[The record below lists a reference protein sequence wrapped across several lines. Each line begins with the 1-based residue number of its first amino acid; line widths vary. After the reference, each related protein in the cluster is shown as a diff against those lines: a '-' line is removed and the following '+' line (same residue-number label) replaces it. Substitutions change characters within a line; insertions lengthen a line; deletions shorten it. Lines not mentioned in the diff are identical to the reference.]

1 MGQLAACQ
9 AAESSLTWEQGGA
22 TPLQKRWHG
31 NGSTG
36 RCYTSD
42 SAAASS
48 YGQYASDGVVAAF
61 PCICIMW
68 QCPCCSA
75 LADKPS
81 VVCNKAGVCVH
92 CSGSHC
98 RVEL

>member
-9 AAESSLTWEQGGA
+9 AAESSLAWEQGGA
-22 TPLQKRWHG
+22 TLQKRWHC

-48 YGQYASDGVVAAF
+48 YGQHAWVLLLHFPASCGNVPF
-61 PCICIMW
+61 TSL
-68 QCPCCSA
+68 CPASLLLC
-75 LADKPS
+75 PS
-81 VVCNKAGVCVH
+81 
-92 CSGSHC
+92 
-98 RVEL
+98 